1 MAGDG
6 PLLVA
11 HPPTE
16 ITVGSPAVA
25 HHQQQMFLHHQQQQ
39 QQQQQLAGNVIDPR
53 DGKVRKGLLLF
64 LNCLLISSSGNDKAI
79 KLCSSSSCPEVTS
92 VQYGCADCVV
102 LRSLPYILI

>member
-16 ITVGSPAVA
+16 ITVGSTAAVA
-25 HHQQQMFLHHQQQQ
+25 AAHHQQQQQQMFLHHQHQQ
-39 QQQQQLAGNVIDPR
+39 AGNVIDPR

-64 LNCLLISSSGNDKAI
+64 LIAC
-79 KLCSSSSCPEVTS
+79 
-92 VQYGCADCVV
+92 
-102 LRSLPYILI
+102 

>member
-16 ITVGSPAVA
+16 ITVGSPAA
-25 HHQQQMFLHHQQQQ
+25 HHQQQQ
-39 QQQQQLAGNVIDPR
+39 QQQMFLHHHQQQQQQLTGNVIDPR

-64 LNCLLISSSGNDKAI
+64 LNCLLISSSGNDKAY
-79 KLCSSSSCPEVTS
+79 KTVFFFFF
-92 VQYGCADCVV
+92 
-102 LRSLPYILI
+102 

>member
-16 ITVGSPAVA
+16 ITVGSPAAAVAA
-25 HHQQQMFLHHQQQQ
+25 HHHQQQQQQMFLHH

-53 DGKVRKGLLLF
+53 DGKVRKG
-64 LNCLLISSSGNDKAI
+64 S
-79 KLCSSSSCPEVTS
+79 
-92 VQYGCADCVV
+92 
-102 LRSLPYILI
+102 

>member
-16 ITVGSPAVA
+16 ITVGSPAAVA

-53 DGKVRKGLLLF
+53 DGKVR
-64 LNCLLISSSGNDKAI
+64 
-79 KLCSSSSCPEVTS
+79 ER
-92 VQYGCADCVV
+92 DCCY
-102 LRSLPYILI
+102 S

>member
-25 HHQQQMFLHHQQQQ
+25 HHHQQQQQQQQMFLHH
-39 QQQQQLAGNVIDPR
+39 QQQQLAGNVIDPR
-53 DGKVRKGLLLF
+53 DGKVRKGSFLF
-64 LNCLLISSSGNDKAI
+64 LIVC
-79 KLCSSSSCPEVTS
+79 
-92 VQYGCADCVV
+92 
-102 LRSLPYILI
+102 